1 MTSVEELIKKD
12 AKRQLL
18 AGTVLSILA
27 VLFLVELFWYRSVSI
42 AFMGLYSFAFT
53 LGGIGLLRT
62 GFVDWKKAKKTDMH
76 VKADE
81 TSLTIERVPGRMYVG
96 QKTLDSAHAVLVDMD
111 GAVYAEAEERKLGK
125 YPLWRKLSVLLSVSD
140 IRSFE
145 CEVTDREGNLL
156 YTMEKKGGFAWRGY
170 VQNHAGEYVAYTKET
185 KDRES
190 GKRTIVYVGTDNK
203 RWTAEGDAFIGHF
216 LVKDQAGKEWAMIKR
231 GAIPSEAADRFEKMP
246 GCLIEWKERGKIP
259 ASLIAF
265 LFLMNTRER

>member
-156 YTMEKKGGFAWRGY
+156 YTMEKKEDLL
-170 VQNHAGEYVAYTKET
+170 GEGTF
-185 KDRES
+185 
-190 GKRTIVYVGTDNK
+190 RTMRVST
-203 RWTAEGDAFIGHF
+203 
-216 LVKDQAGKEWAMIKR
+216 
-231 GAIPSEAADRFEKMP
+231 
-246 GCLIEWKERGKIP
+246 
-259 ASLIAF
+259 SLIPKKQKTGNPGNVRLSMSGRIISAGLQKGMPLSVIF
-265 LFLMNTRER
+265 LLKIKLVRNGQ